1 MEVSKKIFFKILLMV
16 LFLNACSSYTKID
29 SNKSGNII
37 KIKSALIENDNL
49 YILSDSSNYHFYRSN
64 YQPNSDEEIITNQ
77 ILNYQ
82 NRFFI

>member
-1 MEVSKKIFFKILLMV
+1 MEVSMKIFFKILLMV

-37 KIKSALIENDNL
+37 KIKSALIKNDNL

-77 ILNYQ
+77 ILNYK

>member
-1 MEVSKKIFFKILLMV
+1 MEVSMKIFFKILLMV

-49 YILSDSSNYHFYRSN
+49 YILSDSSNY
-64 YQPNSDEEIITNQ
+64 
-77 ILNYQ
+77 Q